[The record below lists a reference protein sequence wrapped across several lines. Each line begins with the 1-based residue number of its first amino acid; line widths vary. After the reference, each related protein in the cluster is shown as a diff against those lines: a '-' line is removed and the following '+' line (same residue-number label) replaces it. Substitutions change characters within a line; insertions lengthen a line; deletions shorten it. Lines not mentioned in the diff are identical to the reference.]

1 MSGYGTLEPVD
12 VALQEAAIE
21 TKPSFAYRQ
30 CLPIENPKAAIAHDA
45 EVVFI
50 QLTAARRLPP
60 SRASLFA

>member
-1 MSGYGTLEPVD
+1 MSGYGTKRPVG
-12 VALQEAAIE
+12 VALHETALE

-30 CLPIENPKAAIAHDA
+30 CLPTANPKAAIAYDT